1 MNEDNLFFCLE
12 ADNKKEFRQRL
23 EKTIH
28 VNGFSIYKFRPLTV
42 INLIGELREQ
52 AQYRQV
58 WELRANLEEH
68 NEFYELPSSPEPE
81 IINIGVYL

>member
-1 MNEDNLFFCLE
+1 M
-12 ADNKKEFRQRL
+12 
-23 EKTIH
+23 
-28 VNGFSIYKFRPLTV
+28 
-42 INLIGELREQ
+42 NLIEDLREQ

-81 IINIGVYL
+81 MINIGVYL

>member
-28 VNGFSIYKFRPLTV
+28 VKGFSIYKFRPLTV
-42 INLIGELREQ
+42 MNLIEDLREQ

-81 IINIGVYL
+81 MINIGVYL